1 MTTVCTA
8 MWGTAYERYGARFL
22 ESAAK
27 FWAPDIGLIVMS
39 DGMVPRSAVSRAG
52 DQLLDMPPD
61 WAAFRARH
69 ADNPAANGRA
79 VSPKWKPKE
88 RAIGYDWRHDAVK
101 WCAQAF
107 VPEAAAALLPDGE
120 LMVWL
125 DADVVTFA
133 PLAANLFEALVGDA
147 DGAYLGRAP
156 KHSEIGFW
164 AVRLSPVT
172 RAFLAGFA
180 YAYRHDS
187 IFALKETHSAFVW
200 DHVRRLYEPSVAKVP
215 TMRMRDL
222 TPGGR
227 GHVFMQSPLSVALDH
242 CKGARKIKG
251 YSKER
256 RAA

>member
-1 MTTVCTA
+1 MTTVITS

-27 FWAPDIGLIVMS
+27 FWAPDVRLIVMS
-39 DGMVPRSAVSRAG
+39 DGMVPRSAVSRPG
-52 DQLLDMPPD
+52 DRLLDMPPD
-61 WAAFRARH
+61 WGKFRARH

-79 VSPKWKPKE
+79 VSPKWKPKD
-88 RAIGYDWRHDAVK
+88 RVLGYNWRFDAVK

-133 PLAANLFEALVGDA
+133 PLAASLFEDLVGDA
-147 DGAYLGRAP
+147 DGAYLGRGQ

-164 AVRLSPVT
+164 AVRLSPQT
-172 RAFLAGFA
+172 RNMIALFA
-180 YAYRHDS
+180 RLYRDDQV
-187 IFALKETHSAFVW
+187 FALKETHSAFVW
-200 DHVRRLYEPSVAKVP
+200 DEARRACERDGL
-215 TMRMRDL
+215 RMRDL

-227 GHVFMQSPLSVALDH
+227 GHVYPNSPLGKYLDH
-242 CKGARKIKG
+242 CKGQRKLKG